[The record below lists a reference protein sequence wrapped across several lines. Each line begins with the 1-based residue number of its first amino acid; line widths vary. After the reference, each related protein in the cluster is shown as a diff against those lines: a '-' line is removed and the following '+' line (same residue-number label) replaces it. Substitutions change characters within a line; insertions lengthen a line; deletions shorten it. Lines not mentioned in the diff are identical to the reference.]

1 MSHPKISTVSLSFNS
16 NTQQE
21 NNSYLR
27 PPSGNR
33 FRTRLNKSIGIGTT
47 DDDKKSVISKRALIT
62 SLNFSSY
69 LPTTEYENIND
80 EITTSKFKSSR
91 NSRKKLELNQ
101 KKFFVNNSQLKNY
114 KYLGKYKIPRIK
126 TTKGNILKNQILKN
140 TVTYTPKPPIK
151 YSYMHFQKRSKAIND
166 NIVSDGISLIDTL
179 INQTTSNFNNKYQ
192 VQYWTNNK
200 KKREEIKY
208 CFNLIKKGTK
218 LIDIDN
224 ILNGPKEVITYRI
237 QTDPNLDFPNLNEK
251 YYTMKSIKDRKNKYN
266 MTINTLE
273 HLRPLTSKN

>member
-47 DDDKKSVISKRALIT
+47 ADDKKSVISKRALIT
-62 SLNFSSY
+62 SLHFPSY

-91 NSRKKLELNQ
+91 NSRKKLDINQ

-166 NIVSDGISLIDTL
+166 NIVYDGISLIDTL
-179 INQTTSNFNNKYQ
+179 INQTTSNFKNKYQ
-192 VQYWTNNK
+192 VKYWKKKK

-224 ILNGPKEVITYRI
+224 ILNGPKEIITYRI

-273 HLRPLTSKN
+273 HLRTLTSKN